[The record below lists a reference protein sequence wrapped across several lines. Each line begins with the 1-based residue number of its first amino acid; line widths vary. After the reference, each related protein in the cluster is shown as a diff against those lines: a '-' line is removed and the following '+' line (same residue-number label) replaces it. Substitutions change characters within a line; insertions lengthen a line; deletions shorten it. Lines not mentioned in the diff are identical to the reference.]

1 MCAPATPVV
10 LVRPESGRLIAILR
24 CRIKARLQDN
34 MHGIAL
40 LSRIADPVACLHG
53 GWAGLESHGP
63 AVKRQ
68 QAGEGESMSSRRIAV
83 VGTGL
88 IGGGWVLHFLRLGYD
103 VQAYDP
109 ADGTAT
115 RLADTI
121 RVNWPLMERMGLA
134 EGASPRRLVY
144 HAAVADAVHD
154 TAVVLECAPE
164 RLDVKQA
171 LFGEMDSAAPS
182 DALLFSC
189 SSSFMI
195 SDIRVHAARAD
206 RCLLGHPFNPPHILP
221 LVEVAG
227 GPRDSEPV
235 RRAMAFWESVEK
247 VPVHLRRELPGHLVN
262 RLTAAL
268 FREAVYLVSE
278 GVADVEDID
287 KAVAFGPGPRL
298 ALAGP
303 FLNYHLGGGAGGI
316 EHYFEHLGPSQ
327 VARWKT
333 LGAPELTEAVV
344 TRIVEGV
351 ARETAGR
358 SVEDLAAERDEALLR
373 MAGMLQRKP

>member
-1 MCAPATPVV
+1 
-10 LVRPESGRLIAILR
+10 
-24 CRIKARLQDN
+24 
-34 MHGIAL
+34 
-40 LSRIADPVACLHG
+40 
-53 GWAGLESHGP
+53 
-63 AVKRQ
+63 
-68 QAGEGESMSSRRIAV
+68 MSSRRIAV

-88 IGGGWVLHFLRLGYD
+88 IGSGWVLHFLRLGFE
-103 VQAYDP
+103 VQACDP
-109 ADGTAT
+109 ADGAAA
-115 RLADTI
+115 RLAETI
-121 RVNWPLMERMGLA
+121 RANWPLLERLGLA
-134 EGASPRRLVY
+134 DGASPGRLVC
-144 HAAVADAVHD
+144 HSVLADAVRD
-154 TAVVLECAPE
+154 SAVVLECAPE
-164 RLDVKQA
+164 RLDAKQA
-171 LFGEMDSAAPS
+171 LFAEMDGIAPS

-189 SSSFMI
+189 SSSFTI
-195 SDIRVHAARAD
+195 SDIRVRAARPE

-227 GPRDSEPV
+227 GARESEPV

-268 FREAVYLVSE
+268 FREAVYLVAE
-278 GVADVEDID
+278 DVADVEDID

-333 LGAPELTEAVV
+333 LGAPELTEEVM
-344 TRIVEGV
+344 TRIVDGV

-358 SVEDLAAERDEALLR
+358 SVEDLSAERDAALLR
-373 MAGMLQRKP
+373 MAEMLQRKS